1 MKKAEDE
8 KESKHSRNSFMKK
21 TEGPG
26 TEMQKKRER
35 ERERERFNM
44 SPESESGS
52 RSVMSNSLHPMN
64 YMAMEVSRSEY
75 WSG

>member
-26 TEMQKKRER
+26 TEMQKER
-35 ERERERFNM
+35 ERERERD
-44 SPESESGS
+44 SI
-52 RSVMSNSLHPMN
+52 
-64 YMAMEVSRSEY
+64 
-75 WSG
+75 